1 MSSDSKLLMLG
12 LKGSGKTTYLAALW
26 HLLEAGEIPS
36 ELDIPQLQPNRDY
49 LNRVRN
55 SWLSLKPVGRT
66 TGRSTADISMSLR
79 NRASGTNIE
88 ISLPDLSG
96 ESFRL
101 QWARRKVPKSYL
113 TYAEDC
119 TGAFLFIHPNE
130 IQKTSAIRPTADQP
144 ATENKGT
151 KPIKSSKN
159 WTPEQSSTQVQLVD
173 ILQILLQLRNERSP
187 LRLAVIISA
196 WDLVRSKIPPS
207 IWLDGRLPLLSQFV
221 KANPDRI
228 VADVFGISAQGGDL
242 SADLAALEKIAV
254 PATRCIAVRGVT
266 LEPVSIGAPLSF
278 LVSENDEARAA

>member
-1 MSSDSKLLMLG
+1 MSSDSRLLMLG

-36 ELDIPQLQPNRDY
+36 ELEMPQLQPNRDY

-79 NRASGTNIE
+79 NRISDSNIE
-88 ISLPDLSG
+88 ISLPDLAG

-101 QWARRKVPKSYL
+101 QWARRKVPKRYL
-113 TYAEDC
+113 NYAQNC

-130 IQKTSAIRPTADQP
+130 IQKTSLIRPDADQ
-144 ATENKGT
+144 AAENKGT
-151 KPIKSSKN
+151 KPIKVSKN

-173 ILQILLQLRNERSP
+173 ILQILLHLRNARSR

-207 IWLDGRLPLLSQFV
+207 IWLDGRLPLLSQFI
-221 KANPDRI
+221 KSNPDRI

-242 SADLAALEKIAV
+242 STDLVALEKIAV
-254 PATRCIAVRGVT
+254 PATRCTAAQGAT
-266 LEPVSIGAPLSF
+266 LEIVPISAPLSF
-278 LVSENDEARAA
+278 LVSDNDEARAA